1 MLEFF
6 QKDRLCHLSPTHCPA
21 ALPDLAVRSD
31 HFPPQT
37 EAPVQN
43 QQPVSYAALHWGCL
57 YFGLLLLSFLSPAH
71 SSSRDRSLE
80 SGPSSIKKSFRSE
93 STVFATQGTHSAHA
107 SSSPASLL
115 ATCTQMA
122 ALLCRPRSIQL
133 CDWGC
138 GCAAGLPEFQTW
150 LHCFLDKL
158 LHVSVPQFTC
168 LSNGANT
175 AYLMC

>member
-1 MLEFF
+1 MPSFPNALPCGPSRPGCRIRSFSST
-6 QKDRLCHLSPTHCPA
+6 DRSPCSKPA
-21 ALPDLAVRSD
+21 ASQLCCSSLRLSVFWPV
-31 HFPPQT
+31 
-37 EAPVQN
+37 APFLLVLCTQ
-43 QQPVSYAALHWGCL
+43 L
-57 YFGLLLLSFLSPAH
+57 FG
-71 SSSRDRSLE
+71 DRSLE

-115 ATCTQMA
+115 ATCTQTA

-133 CDWGC
+133 CEWGC

-158 LHVSVPQFTC
+158 FHVSVPQFTC